1 MLGDAAEADPS
12 GPDLDEEEH
21 VEGTKPNAFHCEQ
34 VGGQDGRGVGPKE
47 LMPRQARAPGSGPE
61 ASGTKD
67 VADARGRDG
76 HAQLLHLALYA
87 LIAPPRAPLL
97 VVVSAVLRRLQAPGT
112 PAQAI
117 VRHHNASFHPST
129 VLRPPIG

>member
-97 VVVSAVLRRLQAPGT
+97 VVVAAVPQ
-112 PAQAI
+112 
-117 VRHHNASFHPST
+117 
-129 VLRPPIG
+129 RPPPPRAPAPALPRAPNPSFPP